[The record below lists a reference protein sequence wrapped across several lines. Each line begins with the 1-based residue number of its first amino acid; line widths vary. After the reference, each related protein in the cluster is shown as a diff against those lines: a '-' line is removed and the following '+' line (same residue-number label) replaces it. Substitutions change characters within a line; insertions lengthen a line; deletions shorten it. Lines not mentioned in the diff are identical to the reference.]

1 MTMRKIKVAICGEL
15 PTAYNFLLK
24 LGVVNIDRYLYAT
37 EMADESQY
45 HLILVYAPNA
55 EGIFNTVYRPGS
67 VTADGGPHV
76 PIRLLNEPCCHS
88 ALLELK
94 SLIRRISRS
103 LEENP
108 KPKTISTDLEDTE
121 GGS

>member
-1 MTMRKIKVAICGEL
+1 MTMRNVKVAICGEL
-15 PTAYNFLLK
+15 PTAYDFLLR
-24 LGVVNIDRYLYAT
+24 LGVVQIDQYLYAT
-37 EMADESQY
+37 EMADETQY

-67 VTADGGPHV
+67 VTADGEQAV

-103 LEENP
+103 LEEGAEP
-108 KPKTISTDLEDTE
+108 SDDSTNLEQP
-121 GGS
+121 